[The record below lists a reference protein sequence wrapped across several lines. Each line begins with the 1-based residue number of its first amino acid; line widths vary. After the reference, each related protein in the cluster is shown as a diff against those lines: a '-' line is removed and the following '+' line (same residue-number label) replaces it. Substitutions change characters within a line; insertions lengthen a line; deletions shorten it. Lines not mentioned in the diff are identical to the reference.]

1 MDIYHFIYLLTV
13 CIALRSV
20 LNIVTKQIEKEAYF
34 LFHAI
39 LQYLNTFSYL
49 FILKVNLGK
58 YWVGYDDKNT
68 IVDSGEKNYRVCRR
82 GCRKWLMFII

>member
-20 LNIVTKQIEKEAYF
+20 LNIVTKQIGKEAYF

-58 YWVGYDDKNT
+58 YWVGYDDIKIQLLIRGKKIT
-68 IVDSGEKNYRVCRR
+68 ACVEEGVGSG
-82 GCRKWLMFII
+82 